1 MDSPLNRVLVYSHNA
16 IGLGHAF
23 RTLAVIAG
31 IRRWR
36 PDIEWLVV
44 TGTSVPQVFLDE
56 GIEVIKLPSLRLDRS
71 RPGADFAPRYLPE
84 LGAPRVLQLRQRLIM
99 DAYRSFEPQAVFVEH
114 YVTGLQDEILPLLDL
129 KRRVA
134 GPDSGPCLV
143 HLCRGIMRGTAAG
156 DPDQSAAE
164 TDWRSLVRL
173 YDLIYV
179 FEDRAVVDVN
189 REYWGDDPELES
201 RIHYLGRI
209 ANRTRAEIP
218 DARATLESHGLAGR
232 RVVLMTLGRHGR
244 VFELAAKL
252 FDALEGLGLGPD
264 YRVVMIVDPYLE
276 RDTVQRLRRVASAAR
291 VLFMPFFPF
300 LVDLIAAADLVVA
313 RAGYN
318 TVNEVLL
325 TGARTLLVPESHPSG
340 EQERRARALSGDN
353 VVVMDEDAVLNGDP
367 GPVLADLL
375 SRPRADPGTD
385 FDRFAIGRRIAR
397 DLETWT
403 TR

>member
-1 MDSPLNRVLVYSHNA
+1 VDVNRVLVYTHNA

-56 GIEVIKLPSLRLDRS
+56 GIEVIKLPSLRLDRA

-84 LGAPRVLQLRQRLIM
+84 SGAKRVLELRQRLIM
-99 DAYRSFEPQAVFVEH
+99 EAYHCFEPQAVFVEH
-114 YVTGLQDEILPLLDL
+114 YVTGLQNEILPLLDL
-129 KRRVA
+129 KRQVR
-134 GPDSGPCLV
+134 GQKNGPCLV
-143 HLCRGIMRGTAAG
+143 HLCRGIMRGTSAG
-156 DPDQSAAE
+156 DPDKSAAK
-164 TDWRSLVRL
+164 TGWKSFIRL

-218 DARATLESHGLAGR
+218 DAQATLERHGLAGR
-232 RVVLMTLGRHGR
+232 RVVLLTLGRHGR

-252 FDALEGLGLGPD
+252 FDALAGLGLGPD
-264 YRVVMIVDPYLE
+264 HRVVMVVDPYLDRE
-276 RDTVQRLRRVASAAR
+276 TVQRLRRAGSAAR
-291 VLFMPFFPF
+291 VLFMPFIPF

-318 TVNEVLL
+318 TVNEILL

-340 EQERRARALSGDN
+340 EQERRAGALNSDN

-367 GPVLADLL
+367 GPILVDLL
-375 SRPRADPGTD
+375 SRPRAAPEAD

-397 DLETWT
+397 DLEKWT